1 MLLPIAKSHHTLPT
15 KKKNKWERET
25 EKKRKVNEIFLCNFT
40 FMESNNNGDD
50 ARAKV
55 TKK

>member
-15 KKKNKWERET
+15 KKNKWERET

-40 FMESNNNGDD
+40 FMENNNNGDD